1 MSSNFHTPH
10 VVGEELTSANMN
22 APLGQLDQAF
32 SNALAGLQ
40 AFSALHVGSGSP
52 HASAIM
58 TLNSTTQG
66 FLPPRMSTVNR
77 DAIASPATGLIIWNT
92 TLARLEYYNGAQWA
106 AFGETGGAM
115 TEIIPS
121 TTLSANTGVS
131 ITNIPQGYQDLLLRL
146 KIRSARAA
154 VTDNLNIRFNGDS
167 GVSSYVWNQSY
178 ASSASIT
185 NIGDTTDDAIDI
197 LCAAANAT
205 ANRFL
210 DIGLWILNYADP
222 VNRIPGWY
230 RGVHAETTFYTT
242 WGAFE
247 WVGGAAVNR
256 IDFDV
261 AIGASFSGV
270 YSLYGLGNAIT

>member
-1 MSSNFHTPH
+1 MSNNHHTPYP
-10 VVGEELTSANMN
+10 VGTELTAANMN
-22 APLGQLDQAF
+22 IPPGQIDQAL
-32 SNALAGLQ
+32 SDSLAGLK
-40 AFSALHVGSGSP
+40 AFSALLAGSGVKD
-52 HASAIM
+52 ASALITM
-58 TLNSTTQG
+58 NSTTQG

-92 TLARLEYYNGAQWA
+92 TLARLEYYNGTQWA

-131 ITNIPQGYQDLLLRL
+131 ITSIPQGYQDLLLRL

-154 VTDNLNIRFNGDS
+154 VTDNLNVRFNGDS
-167 GVSSYVWNQSY
+167 GASSYIWNQSY

-185 NIGDTTDDAIDI
+185 NIGDTSDDAVDI

-205 ANRFL
+205 ANRYL
-210 DIGLWILNYADP
+210 DIAFWILNYADP
-222 VNRIPGWY
+222 VNRISGWY

-247 WVGGAAVNR
+247 WVGGAALNR